1 MEYVVAAFH
10 CWLGRT
16 NESRAR
22 LRPWRPRGALQTRRP
37 VARLVGRRAPLF
49 AESQAQKTNTGTVS
63 VQ

>member
-16 NESRAR
+16 NESRVW
-22 LRPWRPRGALQTRRP
+22 LLPWRPRGALQTRRP
-37 VARLVGRRAPLF
+37 VARLVGRRALLF
-49 AESQAQKTNTGTVS
+49 AESQALKTNTGTVS